1 MRLAV
6 LDLVGTTIVDGG
18 LVLDA
23 VRRGLVSVGVPV
35 VGPRFPALQRQARAT
50 TDRPVLR
57 VFADLLDGDVRRAR
71 LAADAYE
78 AHLRE
83 AAAQGRVREVPGA
96 GAAIAALRGAGTTVA
111 LAGGVRAETRDVLV
125 ARAGLAA
132 DLLFAPADVGGRG
145 WPEPDLVLAAAKA
158 ADAEPADCVV
168 VADSTAGMAAAARA
182 GAGLALGVQSGAH
195 TPARLRAAGAH
206 DVLESVVELP
216 ARLGLPQPPA
226 DRRWGAESDPQ
237 LVSSDS
243 LTAGGAIP

>member
-6 LDLVGTTIVDGG
+6 LDLVGTTIADGG

-35 VGPRFPALQRQARAT
+35 AGPRYPALQRQARAT

-57 VFADLLDGDVRRAR
+57 VFADLLDGDLRRAR
-71 LAADAYE
+71 LATDAYE
-78 AHLRE
+78 AHLRD
-83 AAAQGRVREVPGA
+83 AAERGRVREVPGA
-96 GAAIAALRGAGTTVA
+96 GAAITALREAGTRVA
-111 LAGGVRAETRDVLV
+111 LVGGVGAETRDALV
-125 ARAGLAA
+125 ARAGLAV

-145 WPEPDLVLAAAKA
+145 WPEPDLVLAAVRKV
-158 ADAEPADCVV
+158 DAEPADCVV

-195 TPARLRAAGAH
+195 SPARLRAAGAH
-206 DVLESVVELP
+206 DVLETVVELP
-216 ARLGLPQPPA
+216 ARLGLPQPPPA
-226 DRRWGAESDPQ
+226 QRRGPSVDGQ

-243 LTAGGAIP
+243 LATGGVSP

>member
-1 MRLAV
+1 MRVAV

-35 VGPRFPALQRQARAT
+35 TGPRFPALQRQARAT
-50 TDRPVLR
+50 TDRPVVR
-57 VFADLLDGDVRRAR
+57 VFADLLDGDLRRAR

-96 GAAIAALRGAGTTVA
+96 GAAIVALRESGTTVA
-111 LAGGVRAETRDVLV
+111 LAGGVGARTRDALV
-125 ARAGLAA
+125 ARTGLTA
-132 DLLFAPADVGGRG
+132 DLLLTPADVGGRG
-145 WPEPDLVLAAAKA
+145 WPDPDLVLAAAAA

-182 GAGLALGVQSGAH
+182 GAGLALGVRSGAH
-195 TPARLRAAGAH
+195 TPARLRVAGAH

-216 ARLGLPQPPA
+216 ARLGLPLPA
-226 DRRWGAESDPQ
+226 VDRCRDAADPQ
-237 LVSSDS
+237 LTSSDS
-243 LTAGGAIP
+243 LPTGGSSP